1 MLLELISG
9 LGDVESGD
17 NRRGTGGRG
26 GLGPGRRTT
35 ALAVGLAMSAL
46 PAVATHVEP
55 ETIRGNPTCSGLIS
69 DGIIELKVEPV
80 ADGTF
85 SDGTLTVTI
94 DVRDTADGPVFD
106 WTSNI
111 GVDAVFVKGGP
122 NGNLYVYDPEAT
134 ADTGLHAPVNPANDK
149 FFGLSHVSFCYD
161 TRTSTWARSSGA
173 PRRARRSRTSP
184 SPASRSRSRTT
195 RSTRT
200 WPTAPPASV
209 TPDIGARRTR
219 LATAISP
226 IFNGLERELS
236 GPVTSFSWLG
246 RRLHCNRQG
255 IL

>member
-1 MLLELISG
+1 MRRQLVASG
-9 LGDVESGD
+9 AAV
-17 NRRGTGGRG
+17 
-26 GLGPGRRTT
+26 TT

-134 ADTGLHAPVNPANDK
+134 ADTGLHAPVNPNNDK
-149 FFGLSHVSFCYD
+149 FYGLSHISFCYD
-161 TRTSTWARSSGA
+161 KDETTTPPTKPPTTPPTKPPTESPTKPPTTETPTVAPTTPAPVPTEVPAGATGGGSGSA
-173 PRRARRSRTSP
+173 GLVGLGLAGAAAAAGAAVVARRR
-184 SPASRSRSRTT
+184 
-195 RSTRT
+195 
-200 WPTAPPASV
+200 
-209 TPDIGARRTR
+209 
-219 LATAISP
+219 
-226 IFNGLERELS
+226 F
-236 GPVTSFSWLG
+236 
-246 RRLHCNRQG
+246 LHDS
-255 IL
+255 